1 METVNTLTEKMLEF
15 IEELQHYKQ
24 EQPATNDQETANQ
37 YNLYILQLLSYI
49 DNINE
54 QITLQ
59 AYHLEEADGTPE
71 PTTINIPTPVNLPTP
86 VITVP
91 EITQKKTT
99 LIKITPKEKKDYL
112 QALGLNTKEVK
123 THLKKKQLNTIEQA
137 YTLYQENHY
146 GKLANTFCKKI
157 AISMSKKHY
166 HLLRQYILQA
176 DINMLSTTYI
186 SSMFFTTF
194 ILLIAGFATGFT
206 YYALQ
211 GNIINSILLGTAL
224 GLAAALLTYAIMYNA
239 PLLIAQGRRRAI
251 KNDLP
256 FVIIHMA
263 AIAGSGAQPIAMF
276 HLVQATG
283 EYQGIAPEI
292 KKVLNYVNLFGY
304 SLTSA
309 LRAVSI
315 TTPNKE
321 FKDLLNGITSV
332 IESGGDIKNYLKGK
346 AEDAFINY
354 QQERKKYIETLSTY
368 SDIYIGVL
376 LAAPLLFIVTLT
388 IINLLGGTIGG
399 FDVGTLAFI
408 GTYAGIPV
416 LNIIFI
422 LFLNIIQLD

>member
-346 AEDAFINY
+346 AEDAFNNY

>member
-239 PLLIAQGRRRAI
+239 PLLIAQGR
-251 KNDLP
+251 
-256 FVIIHMA
+256 
-263 AIAGSGAQPIAMF
+263 
-276 HLVQATG
+276 
-283 EYQGIAPEI
+283 
-292 KKVLNYVNLFGY
+292 
-304 SLTSA
+304 
-309 LRAVSI
+309 
-315 TTPNKE
+315 
-321 FKDLLNGITSV
+321 
-332 IESGGDIKNYLKGK
+332 
-346 AEDAFINY
+346 
-354 QQERKKYIETLSTY
+354 
-368 SDIYIGVL
+368 
-376 LAAPLLFIVTLT
+376 
-388 IINLLGGTIGG
+388 
-399 FDVGTLAFI
+399 
-408 GTYAGIPV
+408 
-416 LNIIFI
+416 
-422 LFLNIIQLD
+422 

>member
-24 EQPATNDQETANQ
+24 EQPATNDQERA
-37 YNLYILQLLSYI
+37 NLYNLQLLSYI

-194 ILLIAGFATGFT
+194 ILLIAGF
-206 YYALQ
+206 
-211 GNIINSILLGTAL
+211 
-224 GLAAALLTYAIMYNA
+224 
-239 PLLIAQGRRRAI
+239 
-251 KNDLP
+251 
-256 FVIIHMA
+256 
-263 AIAGSGAQPIAMF
+263 
-276 HLVQATG
+276 
-283 EYQGIAPEI
+283 
-292 KKVLNYVNLFGY
+292 
-304 SLTSA
+304 
-309 LRAVSI
+309 
-315 TTPNKE
+315 
-321 FKDLLNGITSV
+321 
-332 IESGGDIKNYLKGK
+332 
-346 AEDAFINY
+346 
-354 QQERKKYIETLSTY
+354 
-368 SDIYIGVL
+368 
-376 LAAPLLFIVTLT
+376 
-388 IINLLGGTIGG
+388 
-399 FDVGTLAFI
+399 
-408 GTYAGIPV
+408 
-416 LNIIFI
+416 
-422 LFLNIIQLD
+422 